1 MKDLLHGQKPGS
13 AGPVE
18 CLGQTFQSELARHEY
33 YCKLLAEHLKTDDC
47 RKIDGFPIATDE
59 AILKLSRPP
68 FYTACPNP
76 FIEDFIKFNGTP
88 HDQSIPYSKAPFAAD
103 VSEGK
108 QDPIYNAH
116 SYHTKVPHKAIM
128 RYILHYTQP
137 GDLIFDGFCGTGMTG
152 VAAQL
157 CGDRNTVS
165 ELGYKID
172 NKGNIFEEELQE
184 GGQKIWVP
192 FSKIGARNV
201 ILNDLAPAA
210 TFIASNYN
218 TPFDLPSFE
227 EESNNILNELER
239 SHGWMYQTKHTDGR
253 IGKINFTIWSDV
265 FICGSCS
272 SEIIFWDSAIDKDKA
287 MVLDEFSCRH
297 CGTLASKK
305 SLERAWT
312 TIFDAAIGKN
322 VRQKKQVPVL
332 INYCLDGSNVRYE
345 KAPDNFDLDVI
356 SRTESETL
364 SNWFP
369 TAQIPL
375 GDKTSE
381 PINIGT
387 THVHH
392 FYTRRNLIALA
403 KVYSLLSSNQTKFLF
418 TGFIGGATKLNQL
431 HLKNYIFGGGGVNP
445 GPRKGVIY
453 SPSISLE
460 SSVPKILMERL
471 KTQIRAFQSLKLSK
485 ANRFL
490 VTTGSAAKLFENEK
504 FANTLDYVFID
515 PPFGSNLMYSELS
528 HTWESWLNAF
538 TNNIEEAIE
547 NKTQK
552 KSVDEYRVLMTRCFS
567 NIYFLLKPGRWM
579 TVEFSNTQAHVWNN
593 IQSAIS
599 NAGFIVGNVSVLD
612 KKQGGINAIVGATAV
627 KQDLVISAY
636 KPDGELENRFIQSGG
651 SEDSVWDFVRSH
663 LKYIP
668 VVKRI
673 GTKLDFIAE
682 RDPRIIFDRMVAWYV
697 RHNAPVPMSSQEF
710 QVGLKQRFPE
720 RDGMI
725 FLSDQTAEY
734 DKKRM
739 MVVSAPQMELF
750 VSDERS
756 AIDWLTNFIK
766 SRPSTYQEIHPEF
779 ISQLGAG
786 WKKHEEKPELS
797 DLLEANFIQYDGNGD
812 VPSQIHSYLS
822 TNHKDLRS
830 LDKHSPLLIAKA
842 KDRWYVPDPNKG
854 QDLEKKREKA
864 LLKEFEGYQLTTGRK
879 LKEFRLEVLRAGFKA
894 AWGAKNYKAIIAI
907 AHKIPEEALQ
917 EDEKLLLWYD
927 QALTRMESGA

>member
-1 MKDLLHGQKPGS
+1 MSKLFTEKQNVSKTVD
-13 AGPVE
+13 
-18 CLGQTFQSELARHEY
+18 CLGDTFQSELALQEHY
-33 YCKLLAEHLKTDDC
+33 TKLLAEHLKSADI
-47 RKIDGFPIATDE
+47 RGVVGFPNASDE
-59 AILKLSRPP
+59 AILKLSTPP

-76 FIEDFIKFNGTP
+76 FIEDFVRSNGTKYDP
-88 HDQSIPYSKAPFAAD
+88 SIPYFKAPFAAD

-137 GDLIFDGFCGTGMTG
+137 GDLVFDGFCGTGMTG

-157 CGDRNTVS
+157 CGDRNTVI

-172 NKGNIFEEELQE
+172 DKGNIFEEEVQE
-184 GGQKIWVP
+184 GGQKAWVP
-192 FSKIGARNV
+192 FSKLGARNV

-218 TPFDLPSFE
+218 TSFDLPEFE
-227 EESNNILNELER
+227 EESTAILNELEK
-239 SHGWMYQTKHTDGR
+239 SYGWMYQTKHTDNR

-265 FICGSCS
+265 FVCNSCS
-272 SEIIFWDSAIDKDKA
+272 SEIIFWNAAIDKKSA
-287 MVLDEFSCRH
+287 TVLDEFPCPH
-297 CGTLASKK
+297 CGTISSKK
-305 SLERAWT
+305 SLDRAWT
-312 TIFDAAIGKN
+312 TTIDSSIGKT
-322 VRQKKQVPVL
+322 VKQKKQVPVL
-332 INYCLDGSNVRYE
+332 INYCLDGSSVRYE
-345 KAPDNFDLDVI
+345 KTPDNDDLDIIKRADQEDI
-356 SRTESETL
+356 SL
-364 SNWFP
+364 WFP
-369 TAQIPL
+369 TAQIPA

-392 FYTRRNLIALA
+392 FYTKRNLIALA
-403 KVYSLLSSNQTKFLF
+403 KVYSMLGSNQTKFLF

-460 SSVPKILMERL
+460 SSVPKIMMERL

-485 ANRFL
+485 SSNFL
-490 VTTGSAAKLFENEK
+490 VTTGSAAKLFNNEK
-504 FANTLDYVFID
+504 LANSLDYVFID

-528 HTWESWLNAF
+528 HTWESWLNVF

-552 KSVDEYRVLMTRCFS
+552 KSVDEYRILMTKCFA
-567 NIYFLLKPGRWM
+567 NIYYLLKPGRWM

-636 KPDGELENRFIQSGG
+636 KPDGELEKRFVQSGG
-651 SEDSVWDFVRSH
+651 SQDSVWDFVRTH

-668 VVKRI
+668 IVKKI
-673 GTKLDFIAE
+673 ANKLDFIAE

-697 RHNAPVPMSSQEF
+697 RHNYPVPVSSQEF
-710 QVGLKQRFPE
+710 QAGLKQKFPE
-720 RDGMI
+720 RDGMV

-734 DKKRM
+734 DKKRQ
-739 MVVSAPQMELF
+739 MVISAPQMELF

-756 AIDWLTNFIK
+756 AIDWLTNFLK
-766 SRPSTYQEIHPEF
+766 GRPSTYQEIHPEF

-797 DLLEANFIQYDGNGD
+797 DLLEANFIQFDGTTD

-822 TNHKDLRS
+822 SNHKDLRS
-830 LDKHSPLLIAKA
+830 LDKGDPQLISKA
-842 KDRWYVPDPNKG
+842 KDRWYVPDPSKA
-854 QDLEKKREKA
+854 QDLEKKRDRA
-864 LLKEFEGYQLTTGRK
+864 LMKEFEGYLTSTSRK

-894 AWGAKNYKAIIAI
+894 AWGAKNYKAIISI
-907 AHKIPEEALQ
+907 ANKLPEETLQ

-927 QALTRMESGA
+927 QALTRMEAGG